1 MEDPQAGAERLHQ
14 ALFGK
19 GNREETCVDVIINN
33 DLEHRLLIAKKYGE
47 LYKNPLYEDMKS
59 KLSGHFRELCG
70 YCFLTP
76 MEFNAKMLKR
86 GFKGLSV
93 DEQVIFEI
101 LACHTLEE
109 YKQIEDAYRTETK
122 KELTKDIEKNFKD
135 PIRRNLLNMITTERR
150 TNENPDKVQCEKL
163 ADLLINSGEKNWVE
177 DTNIFRDVF
186 ILCSAE
192 EMVLVGRYYYQKTG
206 NNLIDVIEKKFSGKN
221 KSLLR
226 EVVFANIIPHELYAE
241 KLYNSIKG
249 LGTNTAILN
258 RVLAARRGVDM
269 PQIKEIYQWK
279 YKVSLKDDI
288 KGDTSGMY
296 EKLCLYVAEY
306 E

>member
-1 MEDPQAGAERLHQ
+1 MEDPKAAAERLHT

-19 GNREETCVDVIINN
+19 NREETCLDIVINN

-47 LYKNPLYEDMKS
+47 LFGNPLYEDMKS
-59 KLSGHFRELCG
+59 KLSGHFKELCG

-93 DEQVIFEI
+93 DEQCIFEI

-122 KELTKDIEKNFKD
+122 KELTKDIEKSFSGA
-135 PIRRNLLNMITTERR
+135 IRKNLLNMISTERR
-150 TNENPDKVQCEKL
+150 TNENPDKAQCEKL

-177 DTNIFRDVF
+177 DENVFRDVF

-192 EMVLVGRYYYQKTG
+192 EMVLVGRYYYHKTG

-221 KSLLR
+221 KTLLR
-226 EVVFANIIPHELYAE
+226 EVVFANIIPHELFAE
-241 KLYNSIKG
+241 KIYNSIKG
-249 LGTNTAILN
+249 LGTNTALLN

-279 YKVSLKDDI
+279 YNVTLKDDI
-288 KGDTSGMY
+288 IGDTSGMY
-296 EKLCLYVAEY
+296 QKLCLYVAEY
-306 E
+306 